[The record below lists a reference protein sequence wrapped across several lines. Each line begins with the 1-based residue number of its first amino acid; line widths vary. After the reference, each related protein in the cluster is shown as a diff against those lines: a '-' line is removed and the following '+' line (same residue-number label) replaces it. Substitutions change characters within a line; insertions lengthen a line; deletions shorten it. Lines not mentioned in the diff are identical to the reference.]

1 MCGLLI
7 DNEKCYA
14 VGMLSWL
21 WDVCVTL
28 GLRTGGREKHKMC
41 GPKTAGRRACHSPQK
56 CLAGLV
62 SRVGKHM
69 ATAILAGQGIAKA
82 QTSRESAIV
91 RGKPRAADRNLARTS
106 LQVTRE
112 GSCV

>member
-1 MCGLLI
+1 MLF
-7 DNEKCYA
+7 
-14 VGMLSWL
+14 GMLSWL

-62 SRVGKHM
+62 GRVGKHM
-69 ATAILAGQGIAKA
+69 ATAIGH
-82 QTSRESAIV
+82 
-91 RGKPRAADRNLARTS
+91 
-106 LQVTRE
+106 RE
-112 GSCV
+112 GTNVPGKRNVEEGSHKQPMQT